1 MKLVLASDQF
11 RRSVSYP
18 SFDLSRFRSFV
29 YDVITYF
36 LRMKQGTLLSNVK
49 TYVIGGLVMSC
60 FPALML
66 SLQILFRVKVNAA
79 YPTTDFPK
87 STQVGVPLP

>member
-1 MKLVLASDQF
+1 
-11 RRSVSYP
+11 
-18 SFDLSRFRSFV
+18 
-29 YDVITYF
+29 
-36 LRMKQGTLLSNVK
+36 MKQGTLLSNVK

-79 YPTTDFPK
+79 YPTTDFPQIHPGWR
-87 STQVGVPLP
+87 SSAVIHSVQVAE